1 LNRNRNRGRDRDGNG
16 TLRAGVRRFPPRR
29 RRLKGKNHG
38 TNRSWSAGKDGQN
51 RRRQNEDIRGYRV
64 RTASGEEIGEVE
76 ELLVDAAEEKVRFLI
91 VASGGFLGIGK
102 GKAFIPVDAIRGIN
116 EGDTEVLIGP
126 SRDQVAGAPEY
137 DPDLAEARSYYEGVY
152 GYYGFSPY
160 WSPGYSYPGYPY
172 YPR

>member
-1 LNRNRNRGRDRDGNG
+1 MGQTEASQLVKLAK
-16 TLRAGVRRFPPRR
+16 T
-29 RRLKGKNHG
+29 GK
-38 TNRSWSAGKDGQN
+38 TVADK
-51 RRRQNEDIRGYRV
+51 NEDIRGYSV
-64 RTASGEEIGEVE
+64 RTASGEEIGKVD

-102 GKAFIPVDAIRGIN
+102 DKAFIPVDAIRGIN

-126 SRDQVAGAPEY
+126 TRDQVAGAPEY
-137 DPDLAEARSYYEGVY
+137 DPDLTEARSYYEGVY

-160 WSPGYSYPGYPY
+160 WSPGYSYPAYPY